1 MHMNNIELRIYG
13 LMRSG
18 NHAIINWI
26 QAQYTDQSICFL
38 NNVAHG
44 DHDPFNSYRQIEIKG
59 MNESS
64 GAKSLRGSRK
74 QVLIYSYEDR
84 ANLEEPD
91 RNEDFIS
98 SVFCQS
104 FESNREKYLGSSRK
118 RFDVC
123 IIRDPFNCFASRLK
137 LIRTKGPMG
146 GASDMPSIVQN
157 WKSLARHAIELSSN
171 PNNSQIVINYNR
183 WVKSQIYRKELSSK
197 LCGSFSDSSID
208 EISQYGGGS
217 SFDLPKLKLIDALAN
232 FHKVFSMRRLKNF
245 RAYLKRMSPQS
256 PRKDNLFLRWKLF
269 YHDPTFRK
277 IFDDPEL
284 LNLSE
289 SLFGEIPGT
298 RDFVS
303 AILSDKFRQS

>member
-1 MHMNNIELRIYG
+1 
-13 LMRSG
+13 
-18 NHAIINWI
+18 
-26 QAQYTDQSICFL
+26 
-38 NNVAHG
+38 
-44 DHDPFNSYRQIEIKG
+44 
-59 MNESS
+59 
-64 GAKSLRGSRK
+64 
-74 QVLIYSYEDR
+74 
-84 ANLEEPD
+84 
-91 RNEDFIS
+91 
-98 SVFCQS
+98 
-104 FESNREKYLGSSRK
+104 
-118 RFDVC
+118 
-123 IIRDPFNCFASRLK
+123 
-137 LIRTKGPMG
+137 MG